1 VSAARNQP
9 TDPDGPTGRLATWV
23 SDVVLE
29 QAPASVRDRAKHLLL
44 DGLGCALVGAQLP
57 WSRTAVDAVLAFEAP
72 GDTPV
77 VGWGMGTGP
86 AAATL
91 LNGTFIQ
98 GFELDDFHPRAPLH
112 SNSLLIPALLAAAH
126 LNPSVTCER
135 FLGALIAGYETGPRV
150 GLALHGG
157 EMLTR
162 GWHSGSVFGT
172 ISTAAAVANLLELD
186 PGATEDALGLGATQ
200 SHGLMAAQFG
210 AMSKRMHHGLASRN
224 GLYAAMLAR
233 GGYTGIKQVF
243 EVPYGGFLSVF
254 GEGHDPD
261 PSQIESELGERWE
274 TERIAVKP
282 YAAMGGL
289 HAAIDAV
296 ADVRGRRP
304 LRANE
309 LARIDVELS
318 AAVYHHGWWA
328 PERPLTPTGAQMN
341 IAYVLAAAILDG
353 EVLAAQFSAARLDSD
368 DIWELIPRIAARH
381 NPEFDHRA
389 EDRGKTVLTVRFTDG
404 ETLESRQQAARSILI
419 PPTNEEIAAKYRQ
432 LTRGVIDP
440 ERQRR
445 LEELALSIDR
455 QGDLR
460 SLQSLLAPAVS
471 SPLD

>member
-1 VSAARNQP
+1 
-9 TDPDGPTGRLATWV
+9 
-23 SDVVLE
+23 
-29 QAPASVRDRAKHLLL
+29 
-44 DGLGCALVGAQLP
+44 
-57 WSRTAVDAVLAFEAP
+57 
-72 GDTPV
+72 
-77 VGWGMGTGP
+77 
-86 AAATL
+86 
-91 LNGTFIQ
+91 
-98 GFELDDFHPRAPLH
+98 
-112 SNSLLIPALLAAAH
+112 
-126 LNPSVTCER
+126 
-135 FLGALIAGYETGPRV
+135 
-150 GLALHGG
+150 
-157 EMLTR
+157 
-162 GWHSGSVFGT
+162 
-172 ISTAAAVANLLELD
+172 
-186 PGATEDALGLGATQ
+186 
-200 SHGLMAAQFG
+200 
-210 AMSKRMHHGLASRN
+210 
-224 GLYAAMLAR
+224 LYAAMLAR

-309 LARIDVELS
+309 LARVDVELS